1 MISIRAVFV
10 VSLLVASVEAMGGG
24 GAPSSESS
32 EESVE
37 HSIRSGQHD
46 KRYGGRGLH
55 GDLHLTGFQG
65 QPYTIET
72 QSGSIYS
79 LLSMPSL
86 YMNAR
91 MTDMTTAEH
100 CVAAASTN
108 PMPARSER
116 ECLSYP
122 GTYMTS
128 IGLVSGDDRI
138 TIDARPRGDALVVSL
153 NGQAFEW
160 SRLTIAVA
168 NGTLEFDKHMVT
180 LTFTTRDIR
189 ITVRNVDR
197 YLIVQIDILRTEWLE
212 AGQRQNIPKNTGSR
226 YANSDAAATLP
237 VIMHGLLG
245 QSINYVIY
253 PGGAVFQGD
262 AADYS
267 VKSLLSHQFAFSL
280 YQPTGDVASVT
291 YP

>member
-10 VSLLVASVEAMGGG
+10 VSLLVATVEAGMGGG
-24 GAPSSESS
+24 GEPN
-32 EESVE
+32 VHPE
-37 HSIRSGQHD
+37 HSIRWGKHD

-55 GDLHLTGFQG
+55 GDIHLTGFQG
-65 QPYTIET
+65 QPYTVDT

-100 CVAAASTN
+100 CVAEAVTN
-108 PMPARSER
+108 SMPARSER

-128 IGLVSGDDRI
+128 LGLVSGDDRI
-138 TIDARPRGDALVVSL
+138 TVDARPRGESLMVTL
-153 NGQAFEW
+153 NGASFEW
-160 SRLTIAVA
+160 SRLTVAIA
-168 NGTLEFDKHMVT
+168 NGTLELDENMMT
-180 LTFTTRDIR
+180 LTLTTRDIR
-189 ITVRNVDR
+189 ITIRNVDR
-197 YLIVQIDILRTEWLE
+197 YLNVHVDILRSEWLE
-212 AGQRQNIPKNTGSR
+212 AGQRQNIPKNAGSR
-226 YANSDAAATLP
+226 YANDVAAASLP
-237 VIMHGLLG
+237 VVMHGLLG

-253 PGGAVFQGD
+253 NGGAVFQGD
-262 AADYS
+262 ASDYS
-267 VKSLLSHQFAFSL
+267 VKSLLSQQFAFSL
-280 YQPTGDVASVT
+280 YQPTGDVASVQ